1 MCVQISI
8 HLTLSPSCQS
18 RDTPSDAW
26 QHDMY
31 DGGSA
36 PRRSGGGGYMNGSSG
51 GSDGGS
57 QGKLLVSNL
66 DFGVNDSDIQ
76 VSNRSVES

>member
-1 MCVQISI
+1 M
-8 HLTLSPSCQS
+8 LMYLYLMKQS
-18 RDTPSDAW
+18 RDVPDDVW

-36 PRRSGGGGYMNGSSG
+36 PMRRGGGGMNAGGMSG
-51 GSDGGS
+51 GT
-57 QGKLLVSNL
+57 GKLLVSNL

-76 VSNRSVES
+76 VGLIQPDKEYFLTQTF